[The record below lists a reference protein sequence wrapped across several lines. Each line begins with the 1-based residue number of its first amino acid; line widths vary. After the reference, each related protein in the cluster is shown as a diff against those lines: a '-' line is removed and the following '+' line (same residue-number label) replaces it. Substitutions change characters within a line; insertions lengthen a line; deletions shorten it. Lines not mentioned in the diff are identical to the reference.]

1 MADERRLTPK
11 QQRFV
16 NAYLGAAKGNGA
28 EAARLAGYKDGAGLR
43 QAAVQ
48 LLTMT
53 DVRAA
58 IDAQLAAETLS
69 AAEVL
74 HHLTD
79 VGMAEWHEFVE
90 VVVNP
95 RTGETLKVRM
105 DLTNK
110 VKALELLGK
119 FHKLFTDK
127 QESTSNVL
135 IREYA
140 DGDA

>member
-1 MADERRLTPK
+1 MTVEKRLTPK

-16 NAYLGAAKGNGA
+16 NAYLATAHGNA
-28 EAARLAGYKDGAGLR
+28 TEAARIAGYKEHHTEGWRLL
-43 QAAVQ
+43 QNAVI
-48 LLTMT
+48 
-53 DVRAA
+53 RAQ
-58 IDAQLAAETLS
+58 IDEQLAAESLS

-79 VGMAEWHEFVE
+79 VGVAEWHEFVE
-90 VVVNP
+90 VIINP
-95 RTGETLKVRM
+95 RTGETMKVRM

-119 FHKLFTDK
+119 YHKLFTDK
-127 QESTSNVL
+127 SEATSNVL
-135 IREYA
+135 IREYT

>member
-1 MADERRLTPK
+1 MANPKRLTAK
-11 QQRFV
+11 QLRFIA
-16 NAYLGAAKGNGA
+16 AYLGEAKGNGTA
-28 EAARLAGYKDGAGLR
+28 AARIAGYKDAQQSAYDVKTNLE
-43 QAAVQ
+43 
-48 LLTMT
+48 
-53 DVRAA
+53 VRAA
-58 IDAQLAAETLS
+58 IDAQLTAETLS

-90 VVVNP
+90 VIVNP
-95 RTGETLKVRM
+95 RTGKTMKVRM

-127 QESTSNVL
+127 SEATSNVL
-135 IREYA
+135 IREYT

>member
-1 MADERRLTPK
+1 MADEKRLTPK
-11 QQRFV
+11 QQRFIS
-16 NAYLGAAKGNGA
+16 AYLGQAKGNGTA
-28 EAARLAGYKDGAGLR
+28 AARIAGYKDAESSSHAIK
-43 QAAVQ
+43 QNAAV
-48 LLTMT
+48 
-53 DVRAA
+53 RAH
-58 IDAQLAAETLS
+58 IDAVLAAETLS

-79 VGMAEWHEFVE
+79 VGMAEWHEFVD
-90 VVVNP
+90 VIVDP
-95 RTGETLKVRM
+95 RTGETIKVRM

-119 FHKLFTDK
+119 FHKLFTEK

>member
-1 MADERRLTPK
+1 MTVEKRLTPK

-16 NAYLGAAKGNGA
+16 NAYLGPCHGNASKAA
-28 EAARLAGYKDGAGLR
+28 ESAGYADPPQAGYVLKKN
-43 QAAVQ
+43 V
-48 LLTMT
+48 
-53 DVRAA
+53 DIRAA

-69 AAEVL
+69 ATEVL

-90 VVVNP
+90 VIVNP
-95 RTGETLKVRM
+95 RTGETIKVRM

-119 FHKLFTDK
+119 Y
-127 QESTSNVL
+127 S
-135 IREYA
+135 
-140 DGDA
+140 

>member
-1 MADERRLTPK
+1 MADEKRLTPK
-11 QQRFV
+11 QQRFIA
-16 NAYLGAAKGNGA
+16 AYLGEAKGNA
-28 EAARLAGYKDGAGLR
+28 TAAARIAGYKDPESSAHESK
-43 QAAVQ
+43 QNPAI
-48 LLTMT
+48 
-53 DVRAA
+53 RAQ

-79 VGMAEWHEFVE
+79 VGVAEWHEFVE
-90 VVVNP
+90 VIVNP
-95 RTGETLKVRM
+95 RTGETMKVRM

-119 FHKLFTDK
+119 YHKLFTDK
-127 QESTSNVL
+127 SEATSNVL
-135 IREYA
+135 IREYT